1 MILIPP
7 YSLTYCAWEGTELH
21 SHKHKGTQPK
31 IYILCQ
37 YCKKPVSLMFT
48 EMPDTILLQVLYQE
62 WMRFDTVTVGV
73 KQCCTNPEF
82 PAFGLT
88 KVIHY

>member
-1 MILIPP
+1 
-7 YSLTYCAWEGTELH
+7 
-21 SHKHKGTQPK
+21 
-31 IYILCQ
+31 
-37 YCKKPVSLMFT
+37 MFT

-62 WMRFDTVTVGV
+62 RVRFDTVTVGV

-88 KVIHY
+88 NLKLFIIDTILHYSHCASTELQIQLLLQYCIRHLGKRY

>member
-1 MILIPP
+1 
-7 YSLTYCAWEGTELH
+7 
-21 SHKHKGTQPK
+21 
-31 IYILCQ
+31 
-37 YCKKPVSLMFT
+37 MFT

-88 KVIHY
+88 KFKVIHH

>member
-1 MILIPP
+1 
-7 YSLTYCAWEGTELH
+7 
-21 SHKHKGTQPK
+21 
-31 IYILCQ
+31 
-37 YCKKPVSLMFT
+37 
-48 EMPDTILLQVLYQE
+48 MPDTILLQVLYQE
-62 WMRFDTVTVGV
+62 WVRFDTVNITVGV